1 MEFEMPPEHLIIF
14 TRYPIA
20 GKAKT
25 RLIPA
30 LGAEGAAALQRQF
43 TELTLC
49 RAIALSVARG
59 VRIEVRYEGG
69 SEPLM
74 RAWLGPTPRYTP
86 QGAGDLGQR
95 LARAAQ
101 DAFDE
106 NAGCVVII
114 GADCPRL
121 DEPLLNEAFDALRA
135 HPIVFGPAQ
144 DGGYYLLGLCRP
156 MPALFQD
163 IPWSTS
169 SVLTQCV
176 RIARTSGYEPALL
189 RTLPDVDEPADL
201 DDWYPWQSQ
210 LQRVSVIIPTL
221 NEAGHLA
228 ETLRHVAAANPHE
241 VIIADG
247 GSTDETMDLATS
259 AGAGIVHST
268 PGRGAQLNA
277 GARHA
282 TGELLFFLHADTLPP
297 PSYTSSIADTLRSPQ
312 TIAGSFRFALREP
325 RPAMAGIIE
334 RLTRWRSEQR
344 NLPYGDQGIFIRRA
358 MFEAIGCFPE
368 WPLLEDLEFI
378 RRARRHGSIV
388 IHQSR
393 IQTSGRRWQRGG
405 FVTTFMRHQMILLGY
420 YSGLPPERL
429 ARWR

>member
-1 MEFEMPPEHLIIF
+1 MPSEHLILF

-20 GKAKT
+20 GRAKT

-30 LGAEGAAALQRQF
+30 LGAAGAAALQRQF

-49 RAIALSVARG
+49 RAIALGVARG
-59 VRIEVRYEGG
+59 VSIEVRYEGG
-69 SEPLM
+69 SESLM
-74 RAWLGPTPRYTP
+74 RAWLGPRPRYTS

-101 DAFDE
+101 DAFDD
-106 NAGCVVII
+106 NAGSVVII

-121 DEPLLNEAFDALRA
+121 DERLLHEAFDALRA
-135 HPIVFGPAQ
+135 HPIVFGPAK

-156 MPALFQD
+156 VPVLFQD

-169 SVLTQCV
+169 SVLTASI
-176 RIARTSGYEPALL
+176 RIARSSGHEPALL
-189 RTLPDVDEPADL
+189 TTLPDVDEPSDL
-201 DDWYPWQSQ
+201 DDWYTLQSQ

-221 NEAGHLA
+221 NEAAHLA
-228 ETLRHVAAANPHE
+228 ETLRHVAAAKPHE

-247 GSTDETMDLATS
+247 GSTDETIHIATE
-259 AGAGIVHST
+259 AEAGIIQCIR
-268 PGRGAQLNA
+268 GRGTQMNA

-297 PSYTSSIADTLRSPQ
+297 PTYSSAIADTLRSPK
-312 TIAGSFRFALREP
+312 TIAGAFRFALRGP
-325 RPAMAGIIE
+325 RPQGAGIIE
-334 RLTRWRSEQR
+334 RLTRWRSEHRQ
-344 NLPYGDQGIFIRRA
+344 LPYGDQGIFIRRA
-358 MFEAIGCFPE
+358 MFEAMGCFPE
-368 WPLLEDLEFI
+368 WPMLEDLEFI

-388 IHQSR
+388 IHASA
-393 IQTSGRRWQRGG
+393 IQTSARRWQRGG